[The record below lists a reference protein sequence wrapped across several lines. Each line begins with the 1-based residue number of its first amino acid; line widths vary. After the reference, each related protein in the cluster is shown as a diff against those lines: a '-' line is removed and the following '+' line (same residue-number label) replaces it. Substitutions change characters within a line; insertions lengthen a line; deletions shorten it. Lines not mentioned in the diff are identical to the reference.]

1 MREQKMRIGMT
12 LTVLIV
18 GVITVMARSVVEVSQ
33 TPTADELA
41 EMTSIRPVPG
51 KNGLYVIP
59 GYDGGTTVSYTHLTL
74 PTILLV

>member
-1 MREQKMRIGMT
+1 MREQKMRIGVM

-18 GVITVMARSVVEVSQ
+18 GVITVMAGSAIETSQ

-51 KNGLYVIP
+51 
-59 GYDGGTTVSYTHLTL
+59 
-74 PTILLV
+74 

>member
-12 LTVLIV
+12 LMVLIV
-18 GVITVMARSVVEVSQ
+18 GVITVMARSVVEISQ

-51 KNGLYVIP
+51 KNFTNPKIYRYP
-59 GYDGGTTVSYTHLTL
+59 AKKSSA
-74 PTILLV
+74 

>member
-12 LTVLIV
+12 LMVLIV
-18 GVITVMARSVVEVSQ
+18 GVITVMARSVVEISQ

-51 KNGLYVIP
+51 
-59 GYDGGTTVSYTHLTL
+59 TVSYTHLTL
-74 PTILLV
+74 PTNREV